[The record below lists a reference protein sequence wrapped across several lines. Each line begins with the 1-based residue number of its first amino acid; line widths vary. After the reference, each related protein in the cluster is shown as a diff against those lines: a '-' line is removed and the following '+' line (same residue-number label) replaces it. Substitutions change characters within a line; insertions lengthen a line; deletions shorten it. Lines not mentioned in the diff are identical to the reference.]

1 MILCGEDF
9 AWRNATIN
17 SAVVQILKYL
27 VTDVTI
33 YNVRISTASEYSDAL
48 FQGNYEFPV
57 FSGDFLPYLT
67 VGSPYLKSWTGFY
80 TTRPYLKHRIMETKK
95 LIRTAEILQS
105 LVNGES
111 FRTYGDDV
119 ATHHDAYTG
128 TCRHDVFL
136 DYIRRLDEDYVNCL
150 DSIADAF
157 FSLEGPSKPST
168 ALMVPYK
175 VMILFNPIN
184 QKVHKV
190 ISFVS
195 KSKLVEIFDSE
206 GYHLDAQSV
215 PYNQSFEIYFKAS
228 IGSLGFKV
236 LFVRE
241 SAIYSES
248 CSFPSIPSSKPIID
262 NGRIGV
268 ELSQGLI
275 STIYNGV
282 DAHHFDTKLMAYNSS
297 WAGSYTLYLNVISM

>member
-17 SAVVQILKYL
+17 SAVVQIIKYL
-27 VTDVTI
+27 VANVTN
-33 YNVRISTASEYSDAL
+33 YDVRIATASEYSDAL

-67 VGSPYLKSWTGFY
+67 YDPDHMYSWTGFY

-105 LVNGES
+105 LINGKS

-119 ATHHDAYTG
+119 ATHHDAITG

-157 FSLEGPSKPST
+157 FSLERPSKQSA
-168 ALMVPYK
+168 ALMIPYK

-184 QKVHKV
+184 QKAQKM

-206 GYHLDAQSV
+206 GHFIDAQSV
-215 PYNQSFEIYFKAS
+215 PYNQSFEIYFKTS
-228 IGSLGFKV
+228 ISSLGFKV

-241 SAIYSES
+241 STFSSES
-248 CSFPSIPSSKPIID
+248 CSFPSIASSKELID

-268 ELSQGLI
+268 ELTHGLI
-275 STIYNGV
+275 STIYNGK
-282 DAHHFDTKLMAYNSS
+282 DPHHFDTTLVGYNSS
-297 WAGSYTLYLNVISM
+297 LAGSYTLYLNVISM